1 MPDLGEFLLLPFLV
15 SDVTVH
21 SSIYLDTIIRTID
34 DILYENDHIGIC
46 ITYYFIDYR
55 QCVYNHI

>member
-1 MPDLGEFLLLPFLV
+1 MPGLGEFLLLPFLV